1 MISPAHTTVLALPA
15 LLDQAPQQ
23 AVTVRA
29 KGQLEVGGLV
39 EVMLELALQRT
50 VEVGLEEVGLHLDLA
65 DHAVLVGVEHAERVN
80 EREVLRDLGELV
92 VRDEAVPV
100 VVVVLVHGLDHCV
113 HVLLDGV
120 GVEWGGEAL
129 RPGGEGRGAR
139 RRGGR
144 AHGGG
149 ARLAAQ
155 RELSHNQLII
165 IFPIIIFI
173 LLD

>member
-1 MISPAHTTVLALPA
+1 MRSPVCAFVL
-15 LLDQAPQQ
+15 
-23 AVTVRA
+23 
-29 KGQLEVGGLV
+29 GS
-39 EVMLELALQRT
+39 VMLSACKKPAPKPAATNDSVMSGNPAMAPLDYLAAQAKAKKFAEKSITTSELTSAIQKFNAMEDRYP
-50 VEVGLEEVGLHLDLA
+50 
-65 DHAVLVGVEHAERVN
+65 
-80 EREVLRDLGELV
+80 RDLGELV